1 MSQDI
6 ELTKPA
12 QPTFTHTHTHT
23 HT

>member
-12 QPTFTHTHTHT
+12 QPTFT
-23 HT
+23 